1 MTGRSHSAARE
12 RPASDESGLTIM
24 ELAVVVG
31 LVGLMAVGASLGVSA
46 ITKAD
51 LRSGAS
57 KTAASLRYAFDRA
70 TMTGSY
76 MRLAF
81 DLKTGRI
88 WAEHSED
95 MITLRSGRD
104 QHVMSD
110 EDKAAKAEEAKEE
123 AEEGGAPASKPN
135 KSNAAMALLGL
146 GGSEE
151 EDEDD
156 DEDSEASSGIDIYS
170 LTKTWHDDMKPV
182 ERPKA
187 SFKRLQSIVAKRFK
201 MARGIKIA
209 SVITPRMKKAATEG
223 MAYVYFFPQGHA
235 EPAIIHLVDKDE
247 FYYSV
252 VLHPLTGRA
261 KIYSCRYKVPEE
273 FGVSDDKREGGSG
286 DPCEDKD

>member
-1 MTGRSHSAARE
+1 
-12 RPASDESGLTIM
+12 M
-24 ELAVVVG
+24 ELTLVVG
-31 LVGLMAVGASLGVSA
+31 LIGLMALGASLGVSS

-57 KTAASLRYAFDRA
+57 RTAASLRYAFDRA

-81 DLKTGRI
+81 DLKSGRI

-104 QHVMSD
+104 QHVMTEEEKEAERKD
-110 EDKAAKAEEAKEE
+110 AAEA
-123 AEEGGAPASKPN
+123 AEEGEAPATASKPS
-135 KSNAAMALLGL
+135 KSSSAMALLGL
-146 GGSEE
+146 GGS
-151 EDEDD
+151 DEDYED
-156 DEDSEASSGIDIYS
+156 DEDSEASTGIDVYS

-182 ERPKA
+182 ERPKG
-187 SFKRLQSIVAKRFK
+187 SFKRLKSIVAKKFK
-201 MARGIKIA
+201 MAKGIKIA
-209 SVITPRMKKAATEG
+209 AVITPRMKEAATEG

-235 EPAIIHLVDKDE
+235 EPAIIHLVDKDG

-273 FGVSDDKREGGSG
+273 FGASDDKREGSSKG
-286 DPCEDKD
+286 PCEDQDS